1 MMRRCYGVHV
11 RTTLTIE
18 DDVLMIAKSMASA
31 KGTSVGRIL
40 SDLARRGLRGKRTY
54 ADVDGLPSFEVKKDA
69 TPITLEDVKK
79 WEDEP

>member
-1 MMRRCYGVHV
+1 M

-31 KGTSVGRIL
+31 KGASVGRII
-40 SDLARRGLRGKRTY
+40 SDLARRWLRGDRTY
-54 ADVDGLPSFEVKKDA
+54 VDVDGLPTFEVRDDA